1 MSFSII
7 SHLVDKTKGT
17 KGTDQVINYMNT
29 NPLFMNK
36 PTINRTVV
44 PEPSIREY
52 YNIKHSTNSVD
63 PTAFA
68 LFTHGEYSSQNLQFK
83 KYDRKTLMDDLKSG
97 NPNYSNNFINYSPAY
112 LNNNG
117 QPLFRNN
124 SVIGSVYN
132 FENNTPKD
140 IPFNYP
146 GPSIAAGSDP
156 YYEPPTGGAP
166 GPAPSFPPPP
176 TRPPPPRPPP
186 TRPPPPQTE
195 DTEENNKFSK
205 NLTDKLKNLRLRK
218 DFQSNVMRERIIK
231 ERIDEMRKEFFP
243 QGSDK
248 QLRKEVV
255 KQINTTK
262 RNIKNYEPTG
272 NEHEPYTNK
281 NIIERKKLIRL
292 KQLGATLKSQNIVPR
307 IRARLEG
314 IRAVKALS
322 SAQPPE
328 ETSKPAEPVI
338 SEDVEASSSKTVKPS
353 KKKASSDKPVISDVQ
368 EASSS
373 KTVKPSTKKDD
384 TGAESDESDKTKVEA
399 PDRMKEHKDLLE
411 TKYGIPKTIT
421 AEAAYSGSI
430 EKIGLLNSIA
440 LEFYQKAHPSVDN
453 EELKLE
459 YANEFLTMITTG
471 EKTSSGNKL
480 SIKKPADLQKVL
492 DQVRVMK
499 KR

>member
-1 MSFSII
+1 MSFSIV
-7 SHLVDKTKGT
+7 SHLVDKTSGT
-17 KGTDQVINYMNT
+17 KGTDKLINYMNT

-44 PEPSIREY
+44 PEPSIREH
-52 YNIKHSTNSVD
+52 YNIKSSTNWVD
-63 PTAFA
+63 PTAFSK
-68 LFTHGEYSSQNLQFK
+68 FTHTEYSSKNLQFK
-83 KYDRKTLMDDLKSG
+83 NYDRRTLMDDLKSG
-97 NPNYSNNFINYSPAY
+97 NPNYSNNFVNYRPAY

-132 FENNTPKD
+132 FENNTPKN

-166 GPAPSFPPPP
+166 APGPAPGPDPSFP
-176 TRPPPPRPPP
+176 PPP

-205 NLTDKLKNLRLRK
+205 NLTNKLKNLRSRK
-218 DFQSNVMRERIIK
+218 DFTSNVMREKIIK
-231 ERIDEMRKEFFP
+231 ERIDEMKKEFP

-292 KQLGATLKSQNIVPR
+292 KQLGATLKSQNLVPR

-322 SAQPPE
+322 SGQPPE
-328 ETSKPAEPVI
+328 ETSKPAESII
-338 SEDVEASSSKTVKPS
+338 SEDVEASSSKTVKPSKTKSS

-373 KTVKPSTKKDD
+373 KTVKPSTKKDEPED
-384 TGAESDESDKTKVEA
+384 SGADSDATSKTTTDESKNMAAHKNKLASAYLIPNTVTDLIGYRGIKKPTYAILDEIA
-399 PDRMKEHKDLLE
+399 KELHSKNRNG
-411 TKYGIPKTIT
+411 YF
-421 AEAAYSGSI
+421 
-430 EKIGLLNSIA
+430 LNYVSQSA
-440 LEFYQKAHPSVDN
+440 G
-453 EELKLE
+453 
-459 YANEFLTMITTG
+459 TG
-471 EKTSSGNKL
+471 EKRSLKSSTLLNIEL
-480 SIKKPADLQKVL
+480 ERIKKLKI
-492 DQVRVMK
+492 K
-499 KR
+499 K